1 MSDQFET
8 LLRDAEQSINELAG
22 ESENGD
28 PKPLLQEIST
38 LLKIVDE
45 AEDLLETIDLSEL
58 PEAIDGE
65 ELLTA
70 IDAGEIPAALKDGD
84 SDKVVKLR
92 QLVHAVKLVKL
103 WSAVDIQEFW
113 QEKSELD
120 EVVGELT
127 DGEDDGIIG
136 EALDATMDAVSGQ
149 GEESIGDEVDAIES
163 ELKAGAKESFG
174 SAEDALKDGN
184 LHEYQLIIQQ
194 QTMAGIKEFRDAL
207 IDTHGVFEQL
217 YDENRKKF
225 RRTNKGTHSR
235 NPTAVSTM
243 PLTRTDLGKGTRY
256 STVPP
261 AVRYSTAPPLDRI
274 YGQRFKQKKE
284 ERQREEVEQ
293 NSD

>member
-22 ESENGD
+22 EAENRD
-28 PKPLLQEIST
+28 LKSLLQEIST
-38 LLKIVDE
+38 LLRVVDE

-70 IDAGEIPAALKDGD
+70 VDIGEIPSALEDGD

-92 QLVHAVKLVKL
+92 QLVRAVKLAKL
-103 WSAVDIQEFW
+103 WNTVEIQELW

-120 EVVGELT
+120 EVVEELT
-127 DGEDDGIIG
+127 DSEDDGIIG
-136 EALDATMDAVSGQ
+136 ETLEATVDAVSDQ
-149 GEESIGDEVDAIES
+149 GEGGIRDEVDAIES
-163 ELKAGAKESFG
+163 ELEAGAKEAFG
-174 SAEDALKDGN
+174 SAEDALKEGN

-194 QTMAGIKEFRDAL
+194 QTMAGIEEFRDAL

-217 YDENRKKF
+217 YDENR
-225 RRTNKGTHSR
+225 RRFARTDKGTHSR

-274 YGQRFKQKKE
+274 YGQRFKRKKE
-284 ERQREEVEQ
+284 ERRQEEAEE
-293 NSD
+293 NSG